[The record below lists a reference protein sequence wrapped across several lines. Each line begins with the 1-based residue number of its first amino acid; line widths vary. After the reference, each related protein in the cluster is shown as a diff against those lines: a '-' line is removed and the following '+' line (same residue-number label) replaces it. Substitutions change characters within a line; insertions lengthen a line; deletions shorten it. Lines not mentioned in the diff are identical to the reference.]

1 MLVCLMVNSPP
12 NYHACILSIITIL
25 QSASSMELINKATPW
40 EFNGGLM
47 ITILKTARI
56 VRFVR
61 SQAVS
66 KTISRFNWYWPLQ
79 RLNACLAYIDCCSRR
94 NYYHEDDDMSINGD
108 KNING
113 GPMNGGPMNGG
124 QGGNLMNYPGGM
136 GSNNHRGDPMG
147 QSSKRSNSTST
158 VGRGVEE
165 YQSNRQSSFRRLGG
179 QEDDIGARKGGLLGG
194 MVWLLRSVGIMSQ
207 DKTAEK
213 RDIAARKIQRSWRRA
228 MARQREEEEN
238 NDLFGD
244 ELGVLD
250 EMAATDDG
258 GGSTWKAGS
267 IKNKNGSKN
276 KKKLPKKLR
285 KMSMY
290 PGVEASKISAR
301 ISQKLKYA
309 AGGGSAAES
318 QVGGAMRELTG
329 QRVAIGII
337 VALLLTAT
345 FTYVEQDATRPATMV
360 ILHAQTT
367 GTRVSPDGTTTIT
380 RPPPERW
387 TNMALT
393 AARSSS
399 IPDLYRFDLANGSN
413 RSFSVSEN
421 DDEELRDRERL
432 QIVIESTNHTSPDGI
447 TMKSVGWFAYR
458 QERRNEALVQ
468 LFSTIFILLLWL
480 FGVTAFAGP
489 VMVLVVL
496 PIERMVRLL
505 GMLMVD
511 PLGYQSTS
519 RYRRFVAEED
529 ELTVNT
535 RWTKEVLKGM
545 ETSFLM
551 STILRIGSLMQ
562 VGFGSAGVE
571 IIRKNL
577 EKKQGGNLSL
587 LTSKGITVS
596 CIFLFCDIRQF
607 TDATECLQEEV
618 FVFTNRIA
626 AVVHSFCHSYG
637 GSANKNV
644 GDAFL
649 CSWLLDAPPNDADSG
664 FGGGEQLYAK
674 NNQAD
679 KCLLCVVKIIMALHH
694 DSYYIET
701 MSEAPR
707 QRLLAKLKKR
717 PGPVVQMGCGVH
729 AGKAVQGAIGSERK
743 IDATYVSE
751 AVEMSETLESSTK
764 KYGLKMLMSNSF
776 HTLLH
781 PNNRQRCRLVDQ
793 IVIPNDEK
801 EDEDDLTIMYER
813 DDIIELYTYDM
824 DVDALWTAPPVVN
837 KSATDRGTL
846 DNTSMSD
853 IDSRQGHSDR
863 RNDMKKGTSGRV
875 PGSTRLGRTGR
886 RMSISG
892 MLASKSTI
900 TSSTTSGPN
909 VKGPLDGST
918 HDLGGTEHNSAAMK
932 TNAAGSANAEPKDA
946 PDTSFRAPELI
957 LPTGPAL
964 YNPAIWRSE
973 QMFRIRKK
981 YLDGLFFHNYSQ
993 GLQSFYHRDWDRA
1006 TQSFQAILA
1015 TFEDGPSR
1023 YFLNQ
1028 IEKHDGKPWPNF
1040 RPYGIA

>member
-1 MLVCLMVNSPP
+1 M
-12 NYHACILSIITIL
+12 YRQIQ
-25 QSASSMELINKATPW
+25 QS
-40 EFNGGLM
+40 
-47 ITILKTARI
+47 
-56 VRFVR
+56 
-61 SQAVS
+61 
-66 KTISRFNWYWPLQ
+66 
-79 RLNACLAYIDCCSRR
+79 
-94 NYYHEDDDMSINGD
+94 DD
-108 KNING
+108 
-113 GPMNGGPMNGG
+113 
-124 QGGNLMNYPGGM
+124 Q
-136 GSNNHRGDPMG
+136 
-147 QSSKRSNSTST
+147 
-158 VGRGVEE
+158 
-165 YQSNRQSSFRRLGG
+165 FR
-179 QEDDIGARKGGLLGG
+179 
-194 MVWLLRSVGIMSQ
+194 
-207 DKTAEK
+207 
-213 RDIAARKIQRSWRRA
+213 
-228 MARQREEEEN
+228 
-238 NDLFGD
+238 D

-250 EMAATDDG
+250 EMAATEDG
-258 GGSTWKAGS
+258 PSRKVGVK
-267 IKNKNGSKN
+267 KNQGPN
-276 KKKLPKKLR
+276 KKRLPNSLR
-285 KMSMY
+285 KMSVY
-290 PGVEASKISAR
+290 PGHATTAISAR

-309 AGGGSAAES
+309 AGGDHAAES

-329 QRVAIGII
+329 QRVAIGIL

-345 FTYVEQDATRPATMV
+345 FTYVEQDATRPATMI

-367 GTRVSPDGTTTIT
+367 GTSFSQDGTFVTQ
-380 RPPPERW
+380 PPPERW
-387 TNMALT
+387 KNLALG
-393 AARSSS
+393 AARATS
-399 IPDLYRFDLANGSN
+399 IPDLYQFDIANGK
-413 RSFSVSEN
+413 SVEFVVAEEKDN
-421 DDEELRDRERL
+421 DLRPRERL
-432 QIVIESTNHTSPDGI
+432 QITVQSTNFTSP
-447 TMKSVGWFAYR
+447 TNSKMKSVGWFAYR
-458 QERRNEALVQ
+458 TEQRNQALVQ
-468 LFSTIFILLLWL
+468 LYSTVFILFLWL

-529 ELTVNT
+529 ELTKNT

-551 STILRIGSLMQ
+551 STILRIGSLMK

-571 IIRKNL
+571 IIRKSL
-577 EKKQGGNLSL
+577 EKKQGGTVNL

-649 CSWLLDAPPNDADSG
+649 CSWLLDAPPNDGSLGVED
-664 FGGGEQLYAK
+664 QLFAK
-674 NNQAD
+674 NSQAD

-717 PGPVVQMGCGVH
+717 PGPVVQMGCGLH

-751 AVEMSETLESSTK
+751 AVEMSEFLESSTK
-764 KYGLKMLMSNSF
+764 KYGLKMLCSNAF

-793 IVIPNDEK
+793 IVLPNDDD
-801 EDEDDLTIMYER
+801 DEDDDMAIMYDR
-813 DDIIELYTYDM
+813 DDLFELYTYDM
-824 DVDALWTAPPVVN
+824 DVDALWTAPPSTS
-837 KSATDRGTL
+837 KSATDRNTL
-846 DNTSMSD
+846 DTGSMSD
-853 IDSRQGHSDR
+853 ADSRQGQSDR
-863 RNDMKKGTSGRV
+863 RGELKKGASSNRV
-875 PGSTRLGRTGR
+875 PGSTRMGRTGR

-892 MLASKSTI
+892 MLQSKSAM
-900 TSSTTSGPN
+900 TSSSTSGPGG
-909 VKGPLDGST
+909 KGPLDGSA
-918 HDLGGTEHNSAAMK
+918 HDFGGAEH
-932 TNAAGSANAEPKDA
+932 GSAVMKSSVAGGSSVDPKE
-946 PDTSFRAPELI
+946 DTGFRKPELI
-957 LPTGPAL
+957 LPTGPIL
-964 YNPAIWRSE
+964 YNPTVWRTE

-1006 TQSFQAILA
+1006 TQSFKSILA

-1023 YFLNQ
+1023 YFLTQ
-1028 IEKHDGKPWPNF
+1028 IELNEGKPPPNF
-1040 RPYGIA
+1040 RPYGTP